1 MGRKFPQDFKERA
14 VRLTDEHRK
23 AHDCSAWQAATVVGE
38 RLGVSPHTIRGWM
51 QKSLEKTPPGD
62 DLPFEVREEM
72 QQLRSENLELRRAN
86 EILKAA
92 SAFFA
97 RELDQPGR

>member
-38 RLGVSPHTIRGWM
+38 RLGVSPPHHPRVDA
-51 QKSLEKTPPGD
+51 K
-62 DLPFEVREEM
+62 
-72 QQLRSENLELRRAN
+72 ELGKDPTR
-86 EILKAA
+86 
-92 SAFFA
+92 
-97 RELDQPGR
+97 